1 MNVAVYARV
10 SSEKQAEKD
19 LSLPSQL
26 KTLRD
31 YAQRRSWTIVEEF
44 VDEAES
50 ARTADRPSF
59 QRMISIAKQKEPPF
73 EAIIVWKLNRF
84 ARNREDSIIYKSL
97 LRKRGIQVL
106 SINEN
111 LDDGPTGK
119 LLEGIIESID
129 EFYSANLS
137 QDTVRGLK
145 ENAMRG
151 FWNGGVPP
159 YGYEFEFVKVGPNIK
174 RRLKVNE
181 AEAVVTRTIFTMS
194 LDGKGLK
201 DIAKILNTD
210 GYNRRTG
217 RQWTNSSIAYILSNP
232 VYTGCIFW
240 HEDRHNPNTETPIIK
255 VPNTHPAL
263 ISEEVFEVTR
273 KKIFNRTRKVIHPRV
288 ISSTHLLS
296 GFLRCKKCGGM
307 LTSTA
312 AKSGKFHY
320 YTCQT
325 YLKSGRDY
333 CTQKMIPAKKLE
345 PFAIEVIKEKV
356 LTEENIGRL
365 LWTLNDEASKFD
377 AEYEDKVD
385 LINEVLNEK
394 LNRRAKLYEGIET
407 GAMDLKDVA
416 PRLKDLN
423 QEVDAL
429 EKQKAELQKKH
440 EEEIKI
446 AISEEGLRPYVENL
460 RQTLMDGSIVE
471 RRGFLRSFIK
481 KITVDYPSAT
491 MEYTCPLPVKTKDRT
506 STEEVLSLVQNGVCC
521 LSKVKTAKALWRN

>member
-1 MNVAVYARV
+1 M
-10 SSEKQAEKD
+10 
-19 LSLPSQL
+19 
-26 KTLRD
+26 
-31 YAQRRSWTIVEEF
+31 
-44 VDEAES
+44 
-50 ARTADRPSF
+50 
-59 QRMISIAKQKEPPF
+59 
-73 EAIIVWKLNRF
+73 
-84 ARNREDSIIYKSL
+84 
-97 LRKRGIQVL
+97 
-106 SINEN
+106 
-111 LDDGPTGK
+111 
-119 LLEGIIESID
+119 
-129 EFYSANLS
+129 
-137 QDTVRGLK
+137 
-145 ENAMRG
+145 
-151 FWNGGVPP
+151 
-159 YGYEFEFVKVGPNIK
+159 
-174 RRLKVNE
+174 
-181 AEAVVTRTIFTMS
+181 
-194 LDGKGLK
+194 
-201 DIAKILNTD
+201 
-210 GYNRRTG
+210 
-217 RQWTNSSIAYILSNP
+217 
-232 VYTGCIFW
+232 
-240 HEDRHNPNTETPIIK
+240 
-255 VPNTHPAL
+255 
-263 ISEEVFEVTR
+263 
-273 KKIFNRTRKVIHPRV
+273 IHPRV

-491 MEYTCPLPVKTKDRT
+491 MEYTCPLPVKRKDRT
-506 STEEVLSLVQNGVCC
+506 STEEVLSLVQNGV
-521 LSKVKTAKALWRN
+521 KRGKNTATGFSPPNLYL

>member
-31 YAQRRSWTIVEEF
+31 YASRRNWTIVEEF

-97 LRKRGIQVL
+97 LRKRGIQVI

-159 YGYEFEFVKVGPNIK
+159 YGYKFEMVKVGANTK
-174 RRLKVNE
+174 RRLAIHEPE
-181 AEAVVTRTIFTMS
+181 AMIARTIFTLS
-194 LDGKGLK
+194 LEGKGIK
-201 DIAKILNTD
+201 EIAKALNSQ
-210 GYNRRTG
+210 GHYKRAG
-217 RQWTNSSIAYILSNP
+217 RPWSNSSIAYILSNP
-232 VYTGCIFW
+232 VYTGSIFW
-240 HEDRHNPNTETPIIK
+240 NEARHNPNTETPVIK

-263 ISEEVFEVTR
+263 ISEEVYEVAR

-288 ISSTHLLS
+288 ISSNHLLS
-296 GFLRCKKCGGM
+296 GFLRCNKCGGM
-307 LTSTA
+307 LTATA

-333 CTQKMIPAKKLE
+333 CTQKMIPAKKIE
-345 PFAIEVIKEKV
+345 PFAIEIIKEKI
-356 LTEENIGRL
+356 LTKENIVRL

-377 AEYEDKVD
+377 AEYDDKIA
-385 LINEVLNEK
+385 LIDEVLNEK
-394 LNRRAKLYEGIET
+394 MNRRAKLYEGIET
-407 GAMDLKDVA
+407 GAMDLKDIS

-423 QEVDAL
+423 QEIEAL
-429 EKQKAELQKKH
+429 QAQKVELQKKH

-446 AISEEGLRPYVENL
+446 AISEEAIRPYVEDL
-460 RQTLMDGSIVE
+460 RQTLMEGSIVE

-491 MEYTCPLPVKTKDRT
+491 LEYTVPLPVKTKDRT
-506 STEEVLSLVQNGVCC
+506 STEEVLSLVQNGVGD
-521 LSKVKTAKALWRN
+521 RI

>member
-59 QRMISIAKQKEPPF
+59 QRMIGIAKQKEPPF

-97 LRKRGIQVL
+97 LRKKGIQVL

-159 YGYEFEFVKVGPNIK
+159 YGYEFEFVKVGQNIK

-201 DIAKILNTD
+201 EIAKILNTD
-210 GYNRRTG
+210 GCNRRTG

-232 VYTGCIFW
+232 IYTGAIFW

-377 AEYEDKVD
+377 AEYEDKTD

-429 EKQKAELQKKH
+429 EKQKAELKKKH

-506 STEEVLSLVQNGVCC
+506 STEEVLSLVQNGV
-521 LSKVKTAKALWRN
+521 ADGI